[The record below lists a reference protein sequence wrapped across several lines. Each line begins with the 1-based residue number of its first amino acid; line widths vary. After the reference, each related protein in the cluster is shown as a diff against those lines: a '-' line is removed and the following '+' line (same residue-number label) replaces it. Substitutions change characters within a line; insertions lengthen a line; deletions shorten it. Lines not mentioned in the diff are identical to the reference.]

1 MKTSIII
8 LVTAFIIAAY
18 AISACAAGDLV
29 AWYKFDETSGTTA
42 SDSSGSGKTATLVNG
57 PTWPAS
63 LAAP

>member
-1 MKTSIII
+1 MRSIIII

-18 AISACAAGDLV
+18 AIPSYAAGDLV

-42 SDSSGSGKTATLVNG
+42 ADSSGNGKDATLVNG

-63 LAAP
+63 SAMP